1 MKFPKNDET
10 QNTSKRRWFLF
21 SPLAISSALMLAPAT
36 LIPVALFS
44 GIVTPAICAPAAYAA
59 ESVQSADP
67 SQKTEKEPFKVD
79 KTPPD
84 MVVDERTEMEMLR
97 DLGDSLRKLEH
108 AATEAVKEVNR
119 HAPAPIGMQDIV
131 TEQIMNPFGYDPWDP
146 ALNAS
151 LRTGPLLPPRKK
163 WLDFDVNQIGQV
175 AVILQHEVSSLCPP
189 VAMSNTAKDSFKV
202 ELGLMTEANGKI
214 QDATDQLKQ
223 LAQGPSYDNDKIG
236 KAAHD
241 IRTSA
246 KTIEECRKR
255 AVRALAK
262 K

>member
-1 MKFPKNDET
+1 MKFHRNAET
-10 QNTSKRRWFLF
+10 TKTNKHRCSY
-21 SPLAISSALMLAPAT
+21 SILAVCASL
-36 LIPVALFS
+36 V
-44 GIVTPAICAPAAYAA
+44 VVCAPAACAA
-59 ESVQSADP
+59 DASQSSDP
-67 SQKTEKEPFKVD
+67 SQKSEKEPFKVD
-79 KTPPD
+79 SKPPD
-84 MVVDERTEMEMLR
+84 MVVDERTEIEMLR
-97 DLGDSLRKLEH
+97 DLGDSLRKLDH
-108 AATEAVKEVNR
+108 AATETVKEVNR

-131 TEQIMNPFGYDPWDP
+131 AEQIVNPFGYDPWDP

-163 WLDFDVNQIGQV
+163 WLDIDVSQVGQV
-175 AVILQHEVSSLCPP
+175 AGILQQEVTSLCPP

-214 QDATDQLKQ
+214 QDATNQLKQ
-223 LAQGPSYDNDKIG
+223 LAQGPNYDNDKIG
-236 KAAHD
+236 KTAHD

>member
-1 MKFPKNDET
+1 MKSYEIAEGKK
-10 QNTSKRRWFLF
+10 TSKRMRF
-21 SPLAISSALMLAPAT
+21 SLSILTVLTALVFAPA
-36 LIPVALFS
+36 V
-44 GIVTPAICAPAAYAA
+44 YAA
-59 ESVQSADP
+59 DSSQSADP
-67 SQKTEKEPFKVD
+67 SQTSEKEPFKVD

-97 DLGDSLRKLEH
+97 DLGDSLKKLDH
-108 AATEAVKEVNR
+108 AATETVKEVNR
-119 HAPAPIGMQDIV
+119 HAPAPVGMQDIV
-131 TEQIMNPFGYDPWDP
+131 EEQVLNPFGYDPWDP

-151 LRTGPLLPPRKK
+151 LRNGPLLPPRKK

-175 AVILQHEVSSLCPP
+175 VGILQHEVSSLCPP
-189 VAMSNTAKDSFKV
+189 VALSTTAKDSFKV

-214 QDATDQLKQ
+214 QTASDQLKQ
-223 LAQGPSYDNDKIG
+223 LAQGPSYDNEKIG
-236 KAAHD
+236 KTAHD

-255 AVRALAK
+255 AVKALSK